1 MNPLGPIRR
10 AIGLGLVVALAI
22 ALAWGFRVDALRG
35 RYRAQLDRI
44 SIAIDQV
51 TGRKVSPAAAPIA
64 IEAVGIVRDRYRQQR
79 DEARGVVER
88 QSASITALA
97 AESARQAAIG
107 ARNRQ
112 LAEAAIAE
120 RGRWIARAA
129 AAETRTERL
138 SAEAE
143 AAECERV
150 ADALYQD
157 GF

>member
-1 MNPLGPIRR
+1 MMALGTIQR
-10 AIGLGLVVALAI
+10 AIGLGLVVALTI
-22 ALAWGFRVDALRG
+22 ALAWGFRVDALRS
-35 RYRAQLDRI
+35 RYRAQLNRI
-44 SIAIDQV
+44 SVAIEQV
-51 TGRKVSPAAAPIA
+51 TGRKVSPAEAPVA

-79 DEARGVVER
+79 DEARGVVDR

-112 LAEAAIAE
+112 LAETALRE
-120 RGRWIARAA
+120 RDTWIARAT
-129 AAETRTERL
+129 AAETRTDRL

>member
-1 MNPLGPIRR
+1 MMALGTIQR
-10 AIGLGLVVALAI
+10 AIGLGLVAALAI

-44 SIAIDQV
+44 SVAIEQV
-51 TGRKVSPAAAPIA
+51 TGRKVSPAEAPVA
-64 IEAVGIVRDRYRQQR
+64 IEAVGIVRGRYRQQR
-79 DEARGVVER
+79 DEARSAVDR

-97 AESARQAAIG
+97 AEGAREAAIG

-120 RGRWIARAA
+120 RDAWIARAA

-150 ADALYQD
+150 ADALYRD